1 MQMSSFST
9 VPTDP
14 AVTAPP
20 SLCIPRAA
28 LAYDPHRYFRPEAQ
42 IAARKNNNSGLYVS
56 SIKQLKR
63 A

>member
-1 MQMSSFST
+1 MQISSFST

-28 LAYDPHRYFRPEAQ
+28 LAYDPHRYFRPEPQ
-42 IAARKNNNSGLYVS
+42 IAARRSACPGRVVGVRRN
-56 SIKQLKR
+56 R
-63 A
+63 